1 MVIYSKRIIDISL
14 NYGNLQ
20 VTKHNLI
27 INDKNIILPYKYTVR
42 TEKNADISI
51 YNELLRSKIIHNL
64 INIFKREI
72 YQQFK
77 GKIKN
82 LNKIFKYNK
91 LDELVQKWAW
101 FQYNNK
107 TIQDDV
113 IPYVSNNIYNF
124 KDFITDFNNILNINI
139 SENQFT
145 KIKNKIASYLSNSFK
160 LYTQIK
166 DNNNINLV
174 ITKSNETITYTIK
187 YDESINYA
195 FNFNNVK
202 NSKNIQL
209 TGNTTEFTLNIH
221 TNLYTHLYNRF
232 TETTVI
238 DNNVNPDK
246 YIYCLVFRYSYID
259 SGNQQLAINR
269 KIKDMFKLCG
279 VDFELFGSG
288 INVVSKYYCSL
299 FYDIE
304 KYFGSQGNFFD
315 IELKEGIYWCN
326 PPYDE
331 IIMENAA
338 KKIITT
344 INNNKNIAF
353 LVTIPIWDNYTK
365 KQEITKIMKN
375 INKNTD
381 NSKHTDYQIYYL
393 LKPFI
398 KNELLIPKK
407 KIPYFNYR
415 LNTAIYAVDTYM
427 LFIYKDIDTSYTHP
441 IDNIFNNIEQL
452 GNNDFFIT

>member
-202 NSKNIQL
+202 NPAPAVK
-209 TGNTTEFTLNIH
+209 
-221 TNLYTHLYNRF
+221 
-232 TETTVI
+232 
-238 DNNVNPDK
+238 
-246 YIYCLVFRYSYID
+246 
-259 SGNQQLAINR
+259 
-269 KIKDMFKLCG
+269 
-279 VDFELFGSG
+279 
-288 INVVSKYYCSL
+288 
-299 FYDIE
+299 
-304 KYFGSQGNFFD
+304 QGP
-315 IELKEGIYWCN
+315 G
-326 PPYDE
+326 
-331 IIMENAA
+331 
-338 KKIITT
+338 
-344 INNNKNIAF
+344 
-353 LVTIPIWDNYTK
+353 
-365 KQEITKIMKN
+365 
-375 INKNTD
+375 
-381 NSKHTDYQIYYL
+381 
-393 LKPFI
+393 
-398 KNELLIPKK
+398 
-407 KIPYFNYR
+407 
-415 LNTAIYAVDTYM
+415 
-427 LFIYKDIDTSYTHP
+427 
-441 IDNIFNNIEQL
+441 
-452 GNNDFFIT
+452 FITFNPYGLIVI